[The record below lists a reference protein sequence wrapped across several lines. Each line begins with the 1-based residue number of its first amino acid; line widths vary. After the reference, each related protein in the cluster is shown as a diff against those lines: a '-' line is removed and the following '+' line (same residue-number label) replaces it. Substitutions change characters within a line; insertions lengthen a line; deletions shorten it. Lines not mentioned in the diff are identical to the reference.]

1 MNIGELL
8 GAMVQTGMSP
18 SSSARMK
25 NSLGGGKEL
34 DSLKD
39 MLGDSAGQSGSG
51 GLGGLLSSVLG
62 G

>member
-39 MLGDSAGQSGSG
+39 MRRIQLRRYRRFTFQYVG
-51 GLGGLLSSVLG
+51 
-62 G
+62 